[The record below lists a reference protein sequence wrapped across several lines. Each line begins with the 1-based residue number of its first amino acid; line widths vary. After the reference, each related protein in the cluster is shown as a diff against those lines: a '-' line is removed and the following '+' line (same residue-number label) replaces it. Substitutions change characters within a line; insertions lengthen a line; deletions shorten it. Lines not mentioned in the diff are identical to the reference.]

1 MSDEIKDILKKYHD
15 MLMSE
20 MKAIREE
27 NKMIQDGSKREFNSI
42 KNNLDTQLKAI
53 NLMKKTLDE
62 QTTKLDE
69 LVGR

>member
-42 KNNLDTQLKAI
+42 KNNLDTQSKAI

-62 QTTKLDE
+62 QTIKLDE
-69 LVGR
+69 LVRR